1 MDDLLIR
8 MKNIENKTNNNIM
21 SNSTR
26 IFDDRSIHLLDN
38 LLNDDY
44 QENEPGAAILIV
56 INDEI
61 VYQRCFGLANVDTN
75 KKITSET
82 NFRLASLTKQ
92 FTAYG
97 IILLEQQ
104 GRLSR
109 NNTLGHF
116 FSEKFQNKCPYIS
129 NQITIQHL
137 LDHSSGLFDYEDH
150 DLIDHNQW
158 SDYDVLEIIN
168 DKTLFEPGTQY
179 RYSNTGYILLGLII
193 EIVSAKSLGDF
204 FSENIFQPFN
214 MKTSILYNSDQT
226 FIQNR
231 ALGYI
236 KQLNQEN
243 YELSDQSLTSATRGD
258 GGIYMSLND
267 YLQWYYHYHPFLS
280 TSAFPIDEKTS
291 SSIYYYNLGWFLS
304 DSSGQIQLHTGHSC
318 GFTHQVFQIDNKQR
332 KILVL
337 YLTNIG
343 NNDEKIQKFN
353 RLLIENIPQ
362 LNPNNTNLLWEVE
375 KLTR

>member
-1 MDDLLIR
+1 

-38 LLNDDY
+38 LLNNDY

-137 LDHSSGLFDYEDH
+137 LDHSSGLFDYEDNN
-150 DLIDHNQW
+150 LINHTQW
-158 SDYDVLEIIN
+158 SDYDVLEVIN
-168 DKTLFEPGTQY
+168 DKTLFEPGSQY
-179 RYSNTGYILLGLII
+179 LYSNTGYILLGLII
-193 EIVSAKSLGDF
+193 EIVSSKSLEDF
-204 FSENIFQPFN
+204 FNENIFKQFN

-226 FIQNR
+226 SIENR

-236 KQLNQEN
+236 KPFNKQN
-243 YELSDQSLTSATRGD
+243 YELSDQSSTSATRGD

-267 YLQWYYHYHPFLS
+267 YLQWYRHYHPLLLTS
-280 TSAFPIDEKTS
+280 TFPIDDKTTS
-291 SSIYYYNLGWFLS
+291 SRYYYSFGWFLS
-304 DSSGQIQLHTGHSC
+304 DSSGQIRLHTGNSC
-318 GFTHQVFQIDNKQR
+318 GFTHQVFRIDNKQR

-343 NNDEKIQKFN
+343 NNREKIQKFN
-353 RLLIENIPQ
+353 QIILENIPQ
-362 LNPNNTNLLWEVE
+362 LNPNNTKLLSEME
-375 KLTR
+375 GLTR

>member
-1 MDDLLIR
+1 L
-8 MKNIENKTNNNIM
+8 KNNFNNNTEEDDNLM
-21 SNSTR
+21 DNSTM
-26 IFDDRSIHLLDN
+26 ILDDENIHRLDN

-44 QENEPGAAILIV
+44 HQNEPGAAILIV

-61 VYQRCFGLANVDTN
+61 VYQRCFGLANLEKN
-75 KKITSET
+75 EKITPET
-82 NFRLASLTKQ
+82 IFRLASLTKQ

-104 GRLSR
+104 GKLSR
-109 NNTLGHF
+109 NDTLGHF
-116 FSEKFQNKCPYIS
+116 FSEKFTKKCPFIS
-129 NQITIQHL
+129 NKITIQHL
-137 LDHSSGLFDYEDH
+137 LDHSSGLFDYEDNDLKDH
-150 DLIDHNQW
+150 DQW

-168 DKTLFEPGTQY
+168 DKTLFDPGTQY

-193 EIVSAKSLGDF
+193 EIISSKSLEDF
-204 FSENIFQPFN
+204 FNQNIFQLFN

-226 FIQNR
+226 LIKNR

-236 KQLNQEN
+236 KQLNKPN
-243 YELSDQSLTSATRGD
+243 YELSDQSSTSATRGD

-267 YLQWYYHYHPFLS
+267 YLQWYHYYHPLLS
-280 TSAFPIDEKTS
+280 ISAFPIDERIS
-291 SSIYYYNLGWFLS
+291 SSTYYYNLGWFLS
-304 DSSGQIQLHTGHSC
+304 DSSGQIRLHIGNSC
-318 GFTHQVFQIDNKQR
+318 GFTHQVYRIDNEER

-343 NNDEKIQKFN
+343 NNNEKIRKFN
-353 RLLIENIPQ
+353 RFIIENIPQ
-362 LNPNNTNLLWEVE
+362 LNPNNTNLLWEME

>member
-1 MDDLLIR
+1 M
-8 MKNIENKTNNNIM
+8 N
-21 SNSTR
+21 NSTAV
-26 IFDDRSIHLLDN
+26 FDDKSIHLLDN
-38 LLNDDY
+38 LLNNDY
-44 QENEPGAAILIV
+44 HENEPGAAILVV

-61 VYQRCFGLANVDTN
+61 VYRRCFGLANLDKN
-75 KKITSET
+75 EKITPET

-97 IILLEQQ
+97 IIFLEQQ
-104 GRLSR
+104 GKLSR
-109 NNTLGHF
+109 NDTIGHF
-116 FSEKFQNKCPYIS
+116 FSEKFQTKCPSIS
-129 NQITIQHL
+129 NKITIQHL

-179 RYSNTGYILLGLII
+179 RYSNTGYVLLGLII

-280 TSAFPIDEKTS
+280 TSAFPIDKKTS

-304 DSSGQIQLHTGHSC
+304 DSSGQIRLHTGHSC

-337 YLTNIG
+337 YLTNSG